1 MQLVASR
8 KLIVSNRFI
17 QKLLLMKLTTF
28 VLLVFFLNVNAHGY
42 TQKINLSVKGAPL
55 TKIFK
60 EIKRQTGYT
69 FAYSRALLQMAG
81 PVTVQVSD
89 ASLEQALS
97 TVFQPLPLSYTIIDR
112 TVVIGIKKQI
122 SPVSETVQAVPPVPM
137 VTVTGRISNNR
148 GEMLP
153 GATITEKSAPK
164 NVVTTGE
171 DGSFSITV
179 AGPGSV
185 LVVSFAGY
193 SSREVKAGTGPLDVV
208 LSSAS
213 QEMDVVVVGYGT
225 QRNRD
230 VTGSV
235 SAVSNKD
242 FNQGV
247 VLSPQQAIQG
257 KLAGVNIAQNSGKP
271 GGSNTIRIRGGTSL
285 TGNNDPLYVIDG
297 VPLSTTAGVSQAN
310 IRANG
315 TDVFDQEPVN
325 PLLTLNPNDI
335 ESITVLKDAS
345 AAAIYGSRGANGVI
359 VVTTKK
365 GSAGKGRVSLSIT
378 GGMSKVSK
386 TLDVLSADQYR
397 SVIRDLGL
405 TISDKGASTNWQDQI
420 YRTGYSQDYYL
431 SFSGGSDKTTYRAS
445 LGHGI
450 QQGVVLGSK
459 LTRTD
464 ARINLNHAALNDR
477 LLFDMRVNY
486 GQTFSNSAAISNTV
500 GSEQGTSMNYE
511 AYVFNPTY
519 PVYDSLRN
527 YNFVLPYRVNPVSFS
542 TDVPDQL
549 TNTRFIGNLS
559 TTLKIAKPL
568 SLNVNLGYTK
578 QNIDRNSYIK
588 QSNPLGSGLGGYA
601 SVQKLDDYSK
611 LLETVLRFNDK
622 FGRHSLD
629 AIAGY
634 SYQYFVD
641 EGNRTTASGF
651 LSDEFLWYSLQAA
664 SSINAVSTFKQSNTL
679 ISMYARANYNFDDRF
694 LLTGTVR
701 RDGSSRFG
709 SGNRWGVFPSGSV
722 AWRLSQEEFFKVPA
736 VSDLKVRVSYGIT
749 GNQEIGNLNSI
760 TTLGATTTG
769 YIVGGQRIT
778 NVLPQQYA
786 NPNLRWEQTAQL
798 NGGIDFAL
806 LGGRIHG
813 SVDYYNKKTTDLL
826 LLLPVPSPTAI
837 STQLANVGS
846 VQNRGIE
853 VVLGGTVITQKD
865 FSWGVNV
872 VFSRNRNKVLSLSN
886 DQFKG
891 NNIKIAP
898 LQGQGLTSGVYAQLI
913 TPGQPLGTFWG
924 RRFAGVKSGVEQFNG
939 GDTVIGYAQPK
950 FTYGISN
957 TLNYKNWNLNIN
969 LRASVGNDVFNLTGN
984 NLGYES
990 NLPGR
995 NVFVT
1000 AVTSGVKRDQPKQY
1014 SSRWIEDGSFLRLD
1028 NLTLGYDIHARMP
1041 IFSNARVFLTGQN
1054 LFIFTKYSG
1063 LDPEVNSEISGVGTA
1078 PLGVDYLAYPR
1089 ARSISA
1095 GINLNF

>member
-8 KLIVSNRFI
+8 KLIVSKRAV
-17 QKLLLMKLTTF
+17 QKLLMMKLTTF
-28 VLLVFFLNVNAHGY
+28 FFLVAFLNVNAHGY
-42 TQKINLSVKGAPL
+42 TQGVNLSAKDASLV
-55 TKIFK
+55 KIFK

-69 FAYSRALLQMAG
+69 FAYSRSLLQKAG
-81 PVTVQVSD
+81 PVTVRVSD
-89 ASLEQALS
+89 ASLEQALN
-97 TVFQPLPLSYTIIDR
+97 TVFQSLPFSYTIIER
-112 TVVIGIKKQI
+112 TVVIGMKMDR
-122 SPVSETVQAVPPVPM
+122 PVSEPVLAASPPPAA
-137 VTVTGRISNNR
+137 VTVTGKVANNR
-148 GEMLP
+148 GEVLP
-153 GATITEKSAPK
+153 GATITEKALPK
-164 NVVTTGE
+164 NVVTAGD

-179 AGPGSV
+179 PDANSI
-185 LVVSFAGY
+185 LVVSFVGYTSKEVRAGNG
-193 SSREVKAGTGPLDVV
+193 SLNII

-257 KLAGVNIAQNSGKP
+257 KLAGVNISQNSGKP
-271 GGSNTIRIRGGTSL
+271 GASNTIRIRGGTSL

-297 VPLSTTAGVSQAN
+297 VPISTTAGVSQAN

-359 VVTTKK
+359 VITTKK
-365 GSAGKGRVSLSIT
+365 GSAGKGRVSLSVT

-386 TLDVLSADQYR
+386 TLDMLSGDQYR
-397 SVIRDLGL
+397 SVIKDLGL
-405 TISDKGASTNWQDQI
+405 TISDKGANTNWQDQI
-420 YRTGYSQDYYL
+420 YRTGYSQDYYA
-431 SFSGGSDKTTYRAS
+431 SFAGGSDKTTYRAS

-459 LTRTD
+459 ITRTD
-464 ARINLNHAALNDR
+464 ARINLNHAALDDR
-477 LLFDMRVNY
+477 LVFDMRVNY
-486 GQTFSNSAAISNTV
+486 GQTFSNTAAISNTV

-519 PVYDSLRN
+519 PVYDSAGR
-527 YNFVLPYRVNPVSFS
+527 YNFVLPYRINPVSFS

-559 TTLKIAKPL
+559 TTLKIVKPL

-578 QNIDRNSYIK
+578 QNIDRNSYIR
-588 QSNPLGSGLGGYA
+588 QTNPLGSGLGGYA

-622 FGRHSLD
+622 FGRHSID

-634 SYQYFVD
+634 SYQYFAE
-641 EGNRTTASGF
+641 EGDRTTASGF

-664 SSINAVSTFKQSNTL
+664 SSINSVSTFRQSNTL
-679 ISMYARANYNFDDRF
+679 ISMYGRVNYNFDDRF

-722 AWRLSQEEFFKVPA
+722 AWRLSKEEFFKVPA
-736 VSDLKVRVSYGIT
+736 VSDLKLRVSYGVT

-778 NVLPQQYA
+778 TVLPQQYA

-798 NGGIDFAL
+798 NGGIDFVL
-806 LGGRIHG
+806 LNNRIHG
-813 SVDYYNKKTTDLL
+813 SIDYYNKKTTDLL
-826 LLLPVPSPTAI
+826 LRLPVPSPTAVN
-837 STQLANVGS
+837 TQLANVGS

-853 VVLGGTVITQKD
+853 VVLGGTPIAGRD
-865 FSWGVNV
+865 FSWGVNL
-872 VFSRNRNKVLSLSN
+872 VFSRNKNKVLSLSN

-891 NNIKIAP
+891 NNIRIAP

-924 RRFAGVKSGVEQFNG
+924 RRFTGVKGGVEQFIA
-939 GDTVIGYAQPK
+939 GDTVLGYAQPK
-950 FTYGISN
+950 FTYGITN
-957 TLNYKNWNLNIN
+957 TLSYKNWNLGIN
-969 LRASVGNDVFNLTGN
+969 LRASVGNDVYNLTGN

-995 NVFVT
+995 NVMVI

-1028 NLTLGYDIHARMP
+1028 NMTLGYDIHAKTP
-1041 IFSNARVFLTGQN
+1041 LFANARVFLTGQN
-1054 LFIFTKYSG
+1054 LFIITKYSG